1 MLHSLAVISTLFCIS
16 SLAAAGSMAFFRN
29 TGSSCPA
36 HYTEWAG
43 TPHAPFSAGPL
54 HIPTMRPPP
63 ECRSFTSAAVEKEL
77 SRISAQ
83 ITDPDIRQLF
93 INIMPNT
100 LDTAIAWHYPG
111 GTKDK
116 LDYPY
121 TFVITGDINA
131 QWTRDS
137 TNQLLPLLPYAA
149 ADASLNTLIAGLV
162 NMQAEQIAAYPFAN
176 AYKPPARSG
185 LVPGENGWAKGD
197 TVHPPFDLHTVF
209 EAKFEID
216 SLAAFFKLSTAF
228 WRQQQQQDADSL
240 LDMGVWRRAVTIAVE
255 LLVQLQAPTF
265 DSEQRL
271 TDATVRFVRT
281 ANTPTES
288 SFGGGRGNPIRRT
301 GMVRTLFRPSDDSV
315 IFPFLVPANAM
326 LAVELRALAD
336 ILDKTGDTTIASRSR
351 RLAEDITHGIYE
363 FGTAEHPKYGHVF
376 AYEVDGYGSRL
387 LMDDANVPSLL
398 ALPYLGFVNATDQI
412 YQNTRRML
420 LSPDNPWYFSNG
432 TSGLLNGIGSP
443 HTGFRKV
450 WPMSI
455 AIQALTS
462 DDQQEIV
469 DAVRVLAASTAGLG
483 LMHESV
489 DIDSANGNSFTR
501 PWFAWCNGVVSEL
514 ITRVV
519 SEYPGLL

>member
-1 MLHSLAVISTLFCIS
+1 
-16 SLAAAGSMAFFRN
+16 
-29 TGSSCPA
+29 
-36 HYTEWAG
+36 
-43 TPHAPFSAGPL
+43 
-54 HIPTMRPPP
+54 MRPPP
-63 ECRSFTSAAVEKEL
+63 EYHSFTSAAVEKEL

-93 INIMPNT
+93 ISSMPNT
-100 LDTAIAWHYPG
+100 LDTAIAWHYAS

-137 TNQLLPLLPYAA
+137 TDQLPSLLLYAA

-176 AYKPPARSG
+176 AYNPPARSG
-185 LVPGENGWAKGD
+185 LVPGENGWAKGG
-197 TVHPPFDLHTVF
+197 T
-209 EAKFEID
+209 AKFKID
-216 SLAAFFKLSTAF
+216 SLAAFLKLSTAF

-240 LDMGVWRRAVTIAVE
+240 LDMGVWRHAVTIAVE

-301 GMVRTLFRPSDDSV
+301 GMVRTLFRPSHDSV

-336 ILDKTGDTTIASRSR
+336 MLDKTGDTTIASRSR
-351 RLAEDITHGIYE
+351 RLAEDITRGIYE
-363 FGTAEHPKYGHVF
+363 FGTAEHPKHGHVF
-376 AYEVDGYGSRL
+376 AYEVDGYGSHL

-398 ALPYLGFVNATDQI
+398 ALPYLGFVNATDPI
-412 YQNTRRML
+412 YQNTHRL
-420 LSPDNPWYFSNG
+420 LLLPDNPWYFSNG
-432 TSGLLNGIGSP
+432 TLGLLNGIGSP

-450 WPMSI
+450 WPMSA

-462 DDQQEIV
+462 NDQQEIAE
-469 DAVRVLAASTAGLG
+469 AVRVLAASTAGLG

>member
-1 MLHSLAVISTLFCIS
+1 
-16 SLAAAGSMAFFRN
+16 
-29 TGSSCPA
+29 
-36 HYTEWAG
+36 
-43 TPHAPFSAGPL
+43 
-54 HIPTMRPPP
+54 
-63 ECRSFTSAAVEKEL
+63 
-77 SRISAQ
+77 
-83 ITDPDIRQLF
+83 
-93 INIMPNT
+93 MPNT

-116 LDYPY
+116 LAYPY
-121 TFVITGDINA
+121 TFVFTGDINA

-137 TNQLLPLLPYAA
+137 TDQLLSLLPYAV

-162 NMQAEQIAAYPFAN
+162 NMQADQIAAYPFAN
-176 AYKPPARSG
+176 AYRSPARSG
-185 LVPGENGWAKGD
+185 LVPGENDWTKGD
-197 TVHPPFDLHTVF
+197 T
-209 EAKFEID
+209 
-216 SLAAFFKLSTAF
+216 
-228 WRQQQQQDADSL
+228 
-240 LDMGVWRRAVTIAVE
+240 

-288 SFGGGRGNPIRRT
+288 SFGGGRGNPIRHT

-336 ILDKTGDTTIASRSR
+336 MLDKTGDTTIASRSR
-351 RLAEDITHGIYE
+351 RLAEDITCGIYE

-398 ALPYLGFVNATDQI
+398 ALPYLGFVNATDPI
-412 YQNTRRML
+412 YQNTRCML

-432 TSGLLNGIGSP
+432 ALSLLNGIDSP
-443 HTGFRKV
+443 HTVFCKV
-450 WPMSI
+450 WPMSV

-462 DDQQEIV
+462 NDQQEIV
-469 DAVRVLAASTAGLG
+469 DAEHVLAASTAGLG
-483 LMHESV
+483 LMHESG
-489 DIDSANGNSFTR
+489 DIDSANGNSFTL

-519 SEYPGLL
+519 SKHPGLL

>member
-1 MLHSLAVISTLFCIS
+1 
-16 SLAAAGSMAFFRN
+16 
-29 TGSSCPA
+29 
-36 HYTEWAG
+36 
-43 TPHAPFSAGPL
+43 
-54 HIPTMRPPP
+54 MRPPP
-63 ECRSFTSAAVEKEL
+63 ECRSFTSAAVEKAL

-93 INIMPNT
+93 INIMSNV

-111 GTKDK
+111 KKGKP
-116 LDYPY
+116 DYPY

-137 TNQLLPLLPYAA
+137 TNQLLPLLPYAET
-149 ADASLNTLIAGLV
+149 DASLNTLIAGLV
-162 NMQAEQIAAYPFAN
+162 NMQADQIAAYPFAN
-176 AYKPPARSG
+176 AYKLPAWSG
-185 LVPGENGWAKGD
+185 LVPDES
-197 TVHPPFDLHTVF
+197 VF

-228 WRQQQQQDADSL
+228 WRQQQQDTDSL

-315 IFPFLVPANAM
+315 ILPFLVPANAM

-336 ILDKTGDTTIASRSR
+336 MLDATGDVTIASRSR
-351 RLAEDITHGIYE
+351 HLAEDITHGIYE
-363 FGTAEHPKYGHVF
+363 FGTAEHPKYGQVF

-387 LMDDANVPSLL
+387 LMEDANVPSLL
-398 ALPYLGFVNATDQI
+398 ALPCLGFVNATGPI
-412 YQNTRRML
+412 YQNTCRML

-432 TSGLLNGIGSP
+432 TSGLLSGIGSP
-443 HTGFRKV
+443 HTGFRKM
-450 WPMSI
+450 WPMSV

-469 DAVRVLAASTAGLG
+469 DAVRMLTAATAGLG

-489 DIDSANGNSFTR
+489 DIDSANGNSFTH
-501 PWFAWCNGVVSEL
+501 P
-514 ITRVV
+514 
-519 SEYPGLL
+519 

>member
-1 MLHSLAVISTLFCIS
+1 
-16 SLAAAGSMAFFRN
+16 
-29 TGSSCPA
+29 
-36 HYTEWAG
+36 
-43 TPHAPFSAGPL
+43 
-54 HIPTMRPPP
+54 MRPPP
-63 ECRSFTSAAVEKEL
+63 EYHSFTSAAVEKEL

-83 ITDPDIRQLF
+83 ITDPDIRQLLF

-100 LDTAIAWHYPG
+100 LDTAIAWHYAG

-176 AYKPPARSG
+176 AYKPPAQSG
-185 LVPGENGWAKGD
+185 LVPGENGWAKGG
-197 TVHPPFDLHTVF
+197 TVHAPFDLRTVF

-216 SLAAFFKLSTAF
+216 SLAAFFRLSTAF
-228 WRQQQQQDADSL
+228 WREQQQDADSS
-240 LDMGVWRRAVTIAVE
+240 D
-255 LLVQLQAPTF
+255 F

-271 TDATVRFVRT
+271 NDATVRFVRT

-326 LAVELRALAD
+326 LDVELHALAGM
-336 ILDKTGDTTIASRSR
+336 LDKTGDTTIASRSR
-351 RLAEDITHGIYE
+351 RLAEDITRGIYE

-398 ALPYLGFVNATDQI
+398 ALPYLGFVNATDPI
-412 YQNTRRML
+412 YQKH
-420 LSPDNPWYFSNG
+420 SPYA
-432 TSGLLNGIGSP
+432 L
-443 HTGFRKV
+443 
-450 WPMSI
+450 I
-455 AIQALTS
+455 A
-462 DDQQEIV
+462 
-469 DAVRVLAASTAGLG
+469 
-483 LMHESV
+483 
-489 DIDSANGNSFTR
+489 
-501 PWFAWCNGVVSEL
+501 
-514 ITRVV
+514 
-519 SEYPGLL
+519 

>member
-1 MLHSLAVISTLFCIS
+1 
-16 SLAAAGSMAFFRN
+16 
-29 TGSSCPA
+29 
-36 HYTEWAG
+36 
-43 TPHAPFSAGPL
+43 
-54 HIPTMRPPP
+54 
-63 ECRSFTSAAVEKEL
+63 
-77 SRISAQ
+77 
-83 ITDPDIRQLF
+83 
-93 INIMPNT
+93 MPNT

-116 LDYPY
+116 LAYPY
-121 TFVITGDINA
+121 TFVFTGDINA

-137 TNQLLPLLPYAA
+137 TDQLLSLLPYAV

-162 NMQAEQIAAYPFAN
+162 NMQADQIAAYPFAN
-176 AYKPPARSG
+176 AYRSPARSG
-185 LVPGENGWAKGD
+185 LVPGENDWTKGD
-197 TVHPPFDLHTVF
+197 TRTVF
-209 EAKFEID
+209 AAKFEID
-216 SLAAFFKLSTAF
+216 SLAAFFKLSTVF

-240 LDMGVWRRAVTIAVE
+240 LDMG

-288 SFGGGRGNPIRRT
+288 SFGGGRGNPIRHT

-336 ILDKTGDTTIASRSR
+336 MLDKTGDTTIASRSR
-351 RLAEDITHGIYE
+351 RLAEDITCGIYE

-398 ALPYLGFVNATDQI
+398 ALPYLGFVNATDPI
-412 YQNTRRML
+412 YQNTRCML

-432 TSGLLNGIGSP
+432 ALSLLNGIDSP
-443 HTGFRKV
+443 HTVFCKV
-450 WPMSI
+450 WPMSV

-462 DDQQEIV
+462 NDQQEIV
-469 DAVRVLAASTAGLG
+469 DAEHVLAASTAGLG
-483 LMHESV
+483 LMHESG
-489 DIDSANGNSFTR
+489 DIDSANGNSFTL

-519 SEYPGLL
+519 SKHPGLL

>member
-1 MLHSLAVISTLFCIS
+1 
-16 SLAAAGSMAFFRN
+16 
-29 TGSSCPA
+29 
-36 HYTEWAG
+36 
-43 TPHAPFSAGPL
+43 
-54 HIPTMRPPP
+54 MRPPP

-100 LDTAIAWHYPG
+100 LDTAIAWHYAG

-116 LDYPY
+116 LAYPY
-121 TFVITGDINA
+121 TFVFTGDINA

-137 TNQLLPLLPYAA
+137 TDQLLSLLPYAV

-162 NMQAEQIAAYPFAN
+162 NMQADQIAAYPFAN
-176 AYKPPARSG
+176 AYRSPARSG
-185 LVPGENGWAKGD
+185 LVPGENDWTKGD
-197 TVHPPFDLHTVF
+197 T
-209 EAKFEID
+209 
-216 SLAAFFKLSTAF
+216 
-228 WRQQQQQDADSL
+228 
-240 LDMGVWRRAVTIAVE
+240 

-288 SFGGGRGNPIRRT
+288 SFGGGRGNPIRHT

-336 ILDKTGDTTIASRSR
+336 MLDKTGDTTIASRSR
-351 RLAEDITHGIYE
+351 RLAEDITCGIYE

-398 ALPYLGFVNATDQI
+398 ALPYLGFVNATDPI
-412 YQNTRRML
+412 YQNTRCML

-432 TSGLLNGIGSP
+432 ALSLLNGIDSP
-443 HTGFRKV
+443 HTVFCKV
-450 WPMSI
+450 WPMSV

-462 DDQQEIV
+462 NDQQEIV
-469 DAVRVLAASTAGLG
+469 DAEHVLAASTAGLG
-483 LMHESV
+483 LMHESG
-489 DIDSANGNSFTR
+489 DIDSANGNSFTL

-519 SEYPGLL
+519 SKHPGLL

>member
-1 MLHSLAVISTLFCIS
+1 
-16 SLAAAGSMAFFRN
+16 
-29 TGSSCPA
+29 
-36 HYTEWAG
+36 
-43 TPHAPFSAGPL
+43 
-54 HIPTMRPPP
+54 MRPPP
-63 ECRSFTSAAVEKEL
+63 ECRSFTSAAVEKVL

-100 LDTAIAWHYPG
+100 FDTAITWHYPG
-111 GTKDK
+111 KKGKP
-116 LDYPY
+116 DYPY

-137 TNQLLPLLPYAA
+137 TNQLLPLLPYAET
-149 ADASLNTLIAGLV
+149 DASLNTLIAGLV

-176 AYKPPARSG
+176 AYKLPARRG
-185 LVPGENGWAKGD
+185 ARGD
-197 TVHPPFDLHTVF
+197 SVHPPFDLRTVF

-228 WRQQQQQDADSL
+228 WRQQQQAAGSL

-271 TDATVRFVRT
+271 TDAMVRFVRT
-281 ANTPTES
+281 ANIPTES
-288 SFGGGRGNPIRRT
+288 SFGGGHGNPIRRT
-301 GMVRTLFRPSDDSV
+301 
-315 IFPFLVPANAM
+315 ANAM
-326 LAVELRALAD
+326 LA
-336 ILDKTGDTTIASRSR
+336 
-351 RLAEDITHGIYE
+351 EDITRGIYE
-363 FGTAEHPKYGHVF
+363 FGTAEHPKYGQVF

-398 ALPYLGFVNATDQI
+398 ALPYLGFVNATDPI

-432 TSGLLNGIGSP
+432 TSGLLSGIGSP

-450 WPMSI
+450 WPMSV

-469 DAVRVLAASTAGLG
+469 DAVRMLTAATAGLG

-489 DIDSANGNSFTR
+489 DIDYANGNSFTH
-501 PWFAWCNGVVSEL
+501 PCHKP
-514 ITRVV
+514 I
-519 SEYPGLL
+519 